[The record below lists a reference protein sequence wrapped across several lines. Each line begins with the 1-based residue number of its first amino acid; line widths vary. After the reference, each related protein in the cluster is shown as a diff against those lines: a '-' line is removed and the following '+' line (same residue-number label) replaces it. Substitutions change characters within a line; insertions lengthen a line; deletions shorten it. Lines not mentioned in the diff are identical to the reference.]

1 MNRVNTHNHIPR
13 EKHPLMAGRIPEQF
27 IDDLLVRA
35 DIVDVIDRRVP
46 LKKAGKD
53 YKACCPFHEEKTASF
68 TVSAEKQF
76 YHCFGCGAHGT
87 AIGFLMEYDHLP
99 FPEAVEELAS
109 SLGMDVPREGGGQ
122 AGPAASDTPELLDI
136 LNEADLFYRKQ
147 LRTHPD
153 AQEAVDYL
161 KGRGLTGEIAADFGI
176 GYAPDAWDALV
187 TNLGTSDERLKLL
200 EKAGLATS
208 KQGGGFYDRFRHR
221 IMFPIHD
228 YRGRVVGF
236 GGRLLP
242 DRAPTAQGN
251 ASAAGDKKSGAAKYL
266 NSPETPV
273 FHKGREMYGLFRARE
288 AIKNANRVLVVEGY
302 MDVVALAQN
311 GVRNVVATLGTATT
325 PDHLERLFRH
335 APEVIFCFDGDRAGR
350 QAAWR
355 ALEQS
360 LPLLRSGRLV
370 SFLFLPEGEDP
381 DSMIR
386 AEGQAA
392 FEQRMAGVM
401 PLPEFLMEE
410 LAAKVDLGRADG
422 QARFAELARPL
433 LQKVPAGV
441 FREILMEML
450 EKKAGLGQD
459 KLSKSLNLDKKPP
472 STASGRVSAGRRQ
485 QPPFRED
492 SLQGLVRQAITMLLQ
507 NPQLAPYAGDYQLL
521 SALDWRGLDLLRE
534 MLEIIS
540 REPGLN
546 QARVLE
552 RYRETEYFPH
562 LQKLAA
568 RQHLPGDVDMQAE
581 FSGIFDQMRNQSAR
595 ARFQLLYNKG
605 QDSLTEQEKEEFKKL
620 RQIIAEVGIK
630 TTPDES

>member
-1 MNRVNTHNHIPR
+1 
-13 EKHPLMAGRIPEQF
+13 MAGRIPEQF
-27 IDDLLVRA
+27 IDELLVRA

-68 TVSAEKQF
+68 TVSADKQF
-76 YHCFGCGAHGT
+76 YHCFGCGAHGS
-87 AIGFLMEYDHLP
+87 AIGFLMEYEHLP
-99 FPEAVEELAS
+99 FPEAIEELAS
-109 SLGMDVPREGGGQ
+109 ILGMDVPRQGGSFS
-122 AGPAASDTPELLDI
+122 GPVASDTPELLAI
-136 LNEADLFYRKQ
+136 LNEADLFYRQQ
-147 LRTHPD
+147 LRNHAD

-161 KGRGLTGEIAADFGI
+161 KQRGLTGEIAAQFGI
-176 GYAPDAWDALV
+176 GFAPDAWDTLAV
-187 TNLGTSDERLKLL
+187 SLGTSDERRKLL
-200 EKAGLATS
+200 EKAGLVTS
-208 KQGGGFYDRFRHR
+208 KQGGGVYDRFRHR

-242 DRAPTAQGN
+242 GGESD
-251 ASAAGDKKSGAAKYL
+251 AAKYL

-302 MDVVALAQN
+302 MDVVALAQH
-311 GVRNVVATLGTATT
+311 GVENVVAALGTATT

-335 APEVIFCFDGDRAGR
+335 APEVVFCFDGDRAGR

-386 AEGQAA
+386 AEGREG
-392 FEQRMAGVM
+392 FEQRLASVT
-401 PLPEFLMEE
+401 PLPEFLMDE
-410 LAAKVDLGRADG
+410 LTAKVDLSRADG
-422 QARFAELARPL
+422 QARFAELAKPL
-433 LQKVPAGV
+433 LQKVPGGV
-441 FREILMEML
+441 FREILLEML
-450 EKKAGLGQD
+450 EKKAGLGRD
-459 KLSKSLNLDKKPP
+459 KLSKSLNLDKKP
-472 STASGRVSAGRRQ
+472 SSMTGGMDARKAQGHRLVSSVNQ
-485 QPPFRED
+485 D

-507 NPQLAPYAGDYQLL
+507 EPQLVVHAGDYDLL
-521 SALDWRGLDLLRE
+521 TALDWRGLDLLRD
-534 MLEIIS
+534 MLELIAK
-540 REPGLN
+540 EPELN

-562 LQKLAA
+562 LQKLAG
-568 RQHLPGDVDMQAE
+568 RKPLLEEVDKQAE
-581 FSGIFDQMRNQSAR
+581 FSGIFDQMRIQAARTRVQS
-595 ARFQLLYNKG
+595 LHNKG
-605 QDSLTEQEKEEFKKL
+605 VNERTEQENRELAKL
-620 RQIIAEVGIK
+620 QQMIAEVGVKI
-630 TTPDES
+630 TPED

>member
-1 MNRVNTHNHIPR
+1 
-13 EKHPLMAGRIPEQF
+13 MAGRIPEQF
-27 IDDLLVRA
+27 IDELLVRA

-68 TVSAEKQF
+68 TVSADKQF
-76 YHCFGCGAHGT
+76 YHCFGCGAHGS
-87 AIGFLMEYDHLP
+87 AIGFLMEYEHLP
-99 FPEAVEELAS
+99 FPEAIEELAS
-109 SLGMDVPREGGGQ
+109 ILGMDVPRQGGSFS
-122 AGPAASDTPELLDI
+122 GPVASDTPELLAI
-136 LNEADLFYRKQ
+136 LNEADLFYRQQ
-147 LRTHPD
+147 LRNHAD

-161 KGRGLTGEIAADFGI
+161 KQRGLTGEIAAQFGI
-176 GYAPDAWDALV
+176 GFAPDAWDTLAAS
-187 TNLGTSDERLKLL
+187 LGTSDERRKLL
-200 EKAGLATS
+200 EKAGLVTS
-208 KQGGGFYDRFRHR
+208 KQGGGVYDRFRHR

-242 DRAPTAQGN
+242 GGESD
-251 ASAAGDKKSGAAKYL
+251 AAKYL

-302 MDVVALAQN
+302 MDVVALAQH
-311 GVRNVVATLGTATT
+311 GVENVVAALGTATT

-335 APEVIFCFDGDRAGR
+335 APEVVFCFDGDRAGR

-386 AEGQAA
+386 AEGREG
-392 FEQRMAGVM
+392 FEQRLASVT
-401 PLPEFLMEE
+401 PLPEFLMDE
-410 LAAKVDLGRADG
+410 LTAKVDLSRADG
-422 QARFAELARPL
+422 QARFAELAKPL
-433 LQKVPAGV
+433 LQKVPGGV
-441 FREILMEML
+441 FREILLEML
-450 EKKAGLGQD
+450 EKKAGLGRD
-459 KLSKSLNLDKKPP
+459 KLSKSLNLDKKP
-472 STASGRVSAGRRQ
+472 SSMTGGMDARKAQGHRLVSSVNQ
-485 QPPFRED
+485 D

-507 NPQLAPYAGDYQLL
+507 EPQLVVHAGDYDLL
-521 SALDWRGLDLLRE
+521 TALDWRGLDLLRD
-534 MLEIIS
+534 MLELIAK
-540 REPGLN
+540 EPELN

-562 LQKLAA
+562 LQKLAG
-568 RQHLPGDVDMQAE
+568 RKPLLEEVDKQAE
-581 FSGIFDQMRNQSAR
+581 FSGIFDQMRIQAARTRVQS
-595 ARFQLLYNKG
+595 LHNKG
-605 QDSLTEQEKEEFKKL
+605 VNERTEQENRELAKL
-620 RQIIAEVGIK
+620 QQMIAEVGVKI
-630 TTPDES
+630 TPED